1 MTAPPVVS
9 AGLDPALA
17 GLWALPR
24 KEAEE
29 FYIEALQ
36 REDRQ
41 LHRWLGCYDRYFLL
55 TMLLRREDVR
65 HDWIYDRC
73 REVEA
78 DPNDRIDLW
87 ARDHY
92 KSSII
97 TFAGIIQEL
106 LKNPELTVCIFSHIK
121 PAAEDFLRQIR
132 REFEDNAFL
141 KHLYPEVCWQNPSKE
156 APRWSD
162 QGGIVL
168 KRKGNPKEASC
179 EASGLLEGMATG
191 KHFGLRVYDDVVTE
205 RTVNTPDMIRK
216 VTERFDLS
224 EYLGTRDGRVWI
236 IGTRYHFADTYG
248 VLIQRGVFRERRHA
262 ATHDGTFDGKPVF
275 LTEKQW
281 ERKKTQPKSTVA
293 AQMLLNPL
301 AGSEARF
308 DIRWL
313 QFWEVRPQRLNV
325 YILVDPSK
333 GKHVTSDDTAIA
345 VIGVDVNRNKYLLD
359 GWRHRMSLSQRWHMV
374 RDTWKRWSRMP
385 GIEMVM
391 VGYEQF
397 GMQTDDEYF
406 QERMLIENIS
416 FPLEELAWPRHGPK
430 SKEQRIERLE
440 PDWRMGRFRLPA
452 VIKIDEE
459 GNVSPVDAT
468 KSKAAQAAIANGFP
482 WQVARPIIKK
492 DRDDR
497 IYDVIA
503 RFLEEYV
510 FFPFAP
516 RNDFLDACSRI
527 YDIEPQPPVYYEGRS
542 GHPLSTEPDVYMD
555 T

>member
-1 MTAPPVVS
+1 MTSLPVVS
-9 AGLDPALA
+9 AGVDPALA
-17 GLWALPR
+17 ALWALPR

-29 FYIEALQ
+29 FYAEAFR

-41 LHRWLGCYDRYFLL
+41 ALRWLGCCDRYFLM
-55 TMLLRREDVR
+55 TCVLRREDVR

-106 LKNPELTVCIFSHIK
+106 LKDPELTVCIFSHIK

-132 REFEDNAFL
+132 REFEENDFL

-168 KRKGNPKEASC
+168 RRKGNPKEATV

-205 RTVNTPDMIRK
+205 RTVTTPDMIRK

-224 EYLGTRDGRVWI
+224 EYLGTRDGLVWI

-374 RDTWKRWSRMP
+374 RDTWKRWSKMP
-385 GIEMVM
+385 GVETVM

-468 KSKAAQAAIANGFP
+468 KSKAAQTAIANGFP
-482 WQVARPIIKK
+482 WQVARPIVKK

-497 IYDVIA
+497 VYDVIA

-527 YDIEPQPPVYYEGRS
+527 YDIEPQPPVYYEGRP
-542 GHPLSTEPDVYMD
+542 GHPLSTEPEFYPD